1 VLILSYA
8 LTAVSRNLRRVF
20 WVIFLFNLA
29 DKLADI
35 TANMDGVFAAL
46 ALGFMSGWLASRHRL
61 KFTLFSRRWCWREL
75 VPAASGLWLIPLV
88 CRAIEVNVGRIDCIA
103 VVVVGLLF
111 ALCGRYLAV
120 RGMEVVCIQ
129 D

>member
-46 ALGFMSGWLASRHRL
+46 ALGLMG
-61 KFTLFSRRWCWREL
+61 
-75 VPAASGLWLIPLV
+75 G
-88 CRAIEVNVGRIDCIA
+88 
-103 VVVVGLLF
+103 
-111 ALCGRYLAV
+111 
-120 RGMEVVCIQ
+120 
-129 D
+129 